1 MRINIIANI
10 FKIIKM
16 LIYIRV
22 SLLTKPTVSVC
33 NMFDVSYPQFV
44 AAGQTGRHLVPA
56 LGQPI
61 PKDQSGEDNLNC
73 MLQVNLNLREPVKK
87 SDLVLTPPKCG
98 IFHTFFD
105 GFPYKSNHIFK
116 FAVR

>member
-44 AAGQTGRHLVPA
+44 AAGLADQTGRHLVPA

-61 PKDQSGEDNLNC
+61 PKDQSGEDNLN
-73 MLQVNLNLREPVKK
+73 
-87 SDLVLTPPKCG
+87 
-98 IFHTFFD
+98 
-105 GFPYKSNHIFK
+105 
-116 FAVR
+116 

>member
-44 AAGQTGRHLVPA
+44 TCALMPAGYWCKVMTAPSVNWELLAR
-56 LGQPI
+56 LGDTWCQHWDNPY
-61 PKDQSGEDNLNC
+61 PKIS
-73 MLQVNLNLREPVKK
+73 QVR
-87 SDLVLTPPKCG
+87 T
-98 IFHTFFD
+98 I
-105 GFPYKSNHIFK
+105 
-116 FAVR
+116 

>member
-10 FKIIKM
+10 YKLNKM

-44 AAGQTGRHLVPA
+44 TWALMPAGYWCKVMTAPSVTWELLARLGDTRCRHWA
-56 LGQPI
+56 
-61 PKDQSGEDNLNC
+61 
-73 MLQVNLNLREPVKK
+73 
-87 SDLVLTPPKCG
+87 
-98 IFHTFFD
+98 HTQR
-105 GFPYKSNHIFK
+105 S
-116 FAVR
+116 VR

>member
-1 MRINIIANI
+1 MRINIIANSY
-10 FKIIKM
+10 KLNKM

-87 SDLVLTPPKCG
+87 NDLVLTL
-98 IFHTFFD
+98 
-105 GFPYKSNHIFK
+105 
-116 FAVR
+116 R

>member
-16 LIYIRV
+16 
-22 SLLTKPTVSVC
+22 SVC

-44 AAGQTGRHLVPA
+44 AAGLADQTGRHLVPA

-61 PKDQSGEDNLNC
+61 PKDQSGEDNLN
-73 MLQVNLNLREPVKK
+73 
-87 SDLVLTPPKCG
+87 
-98 IFHTFFD
+98 
-105 GFPYKSNHIFK
+105 
-116 FAVR
+116 

>member
-16 LIYIRV
+16 
-22 SLLTKPTVSVC
+22 SVC

-44 AAGQTGRHLVPA
+44 AAVQSGRHLVPA

-87 SDLVLTPPKCG
+87 K
-98 IFHTFFD
+98 
-105 GFPYKSNHIFK
+105 
-116 FAVR
+116 